1 MAEIPTLRLH
11 KRITNETQ
19 LEKMEKIENQ
29 EEEEE
34 EEKEEQKEEQKESRR
49 KQRRILGVGIL
60 IDDSARPV
68 GSFVLDGIHPDSLP
82 LLISFF
88 TSADR

>member
-29 EEEEE
+29 E